1 LRVPVGCFTVG
12 AHFFVVELP
21 MSLYR
26 TLSRTDRD
34 GVAVITFDHPP
45 INLVDRDL
53 VVDLLKLAQ
62 ALESDR
68 QTRVVIFRSANPD
81 FFLAHFDLSGKGSN
95 KPPAPLPEGEASV
108 LSQLFT
114 RYSRLPQVTIGE
126 LRGRARGAGSE
137 FLLALDMRFASRE
150 RAVLGQ
156 PEAALGIIPGA
167 GGTVR
172 LAQMLGRARALE
184 VCLGCAD
191 FDADLAERYGWIN
204 RAIADA
210 EIEAFVDE
218 QARRIA
224 LFPESGIS
232 HVKALVDRLTAA
244 DAAGLVDESDR
255 FAAAM
260 KDPEGAVRMRWM
272 AANGGSTDSAIERD
286 MGSLLGRYPEEL

>member
-1 LRVPVGCFTVG
+1 
-12 AHFFVVELP
+12 

-26 TLSRTDRD
+26 TLTRTDRD

-45 INLVDRDL
+45 INLVDREL
-53 VVDLLKLAQ
+53 VIDLLKLAQ
-62 ALESDR
+62 ALEEDR

-81 FFLAHFDLSGKGSN
+81 FFLAHFDLSGKGNS

-204 RAIADA
+204 RALPDA

-224 LFPESGIS
+224 LFPASGIA
-232 HVKALVDRLTAA
+232 HVKALVDQLTAA
-244 DAAGLVDESDR
+244 DSAGLVDESHR
-255 FAAAM
+255 FADAM
-260 KDPEGAVRMRWM
+260 QAPETAERMRWM
-272 AANGGSTDSAIERD
+272 AANGGSTDSEMERE
-286 MGSLLGRYPEEL
+286 MGVLLGRYPEALK

>member
-1 LRVPVGCFTVG
+1 
-12 AHFFVVELP
+12 

-26 TLSRTDRD
+26 TLTRSDRD
-34 GVAVITFDHPP
+34 GVAVITFGHPP

-53 VVDLLKLAQ
+53 VIDLLKLAQ
-62 ALESDR
+62 ALEVDR

-81 FFLAHFDLSGKGSN
+81 FFLAHFDLSGKGSS
-95 KPPAPLPEGEASV
+95 KPSAPLPEGEASV

-150 RAVLGQ
+150 RALLGQ

-172 LAQMLGRARALE
+172 LAQLLGRARALE

-204 RAIADA
+204 RALPDA

-224 LFPESGIS
+224 LFPESGIA
-232 HVKALVDRLTAA
+232 HVKALVDQLTAA
-244 DAAGLVDESDR
+244 DAVGLVDESHR
-255 FAAAM
+255 FADAAQAA
-260 KDPEGAVRMRWM
+260 ETAERMRWM
-272 AANGGSTDSAIERD
+272 AANGGSTDSALERE
-286 MGSLLGRYPEEL
+286 MGRLLGIYPDSL